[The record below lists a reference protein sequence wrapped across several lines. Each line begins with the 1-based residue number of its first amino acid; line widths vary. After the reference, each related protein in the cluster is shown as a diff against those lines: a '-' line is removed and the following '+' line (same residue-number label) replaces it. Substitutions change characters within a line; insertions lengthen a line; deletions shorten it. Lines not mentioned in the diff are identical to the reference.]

1 MKLTLPWLKEHL
13 ATEASL
19 GEIVEQLTM
28 LGLEVEAVEKRG
40 ADLSPFRVAQVTD
53 VRPHP
58 DAERLSL
65 CRVDTGE
72 HAVEVVCGAPNV
84 HAGMKAVFAP
94 VGAVIPGSGE
104 VLKRAR
110 IRGVESNGML
120 CSAGE
125 LLLGEDYEGIIE
137 LAADAPVGRPASEAI
152 KVEGPIIEVAVTP
165 NRSDCFGSRSTF
177 PRATRRHAR
186 CSSVACSGACATD
199 RARAGSRSASRRSV
213 CARSRRWSTSPTW
226 SRWISA
232 GRCTC
237 SMPRSCAAT
246 SYCALLAKV
255 SAC

>member
-1 MKLTLPWLKEHL
+1 MKFTLPWLKEHL

-40 ADLSPFRVAQVTD
+40 ADLSPFRVAQVTE

-72 HAVEVVCGAPNV
+72 HVVEVVCGAPNV

-94 VGAVIPGSGE
+94 VGAIIPGSGE

-120 CSAGE
+120 CSARE
-125 LLLGEDYEGIIE
+125 LLLGEDHDGHHR
-137 LAADAPVGRPASEAI
+137 AAGRCPGRAAGERGDHGR
-152 KVEGPIIEVAVTP
+152 GPPDRCRDHPEP
-165 NRSDCFGSRSTF
+165 QRLL
-177 PRATRRHAR
+177 RRPGHR
-186 CSSVACSGACATD
+186 SGA
-199 RARAGSRSASRRSV
+199 GGG
-213 CARSRRWSTSPTW
+213 RSRRAE
-226 SRWISA
+226 IA
-232 GRCTC
+232 
-237 SMPRSCAAT
+237 
-246 SYCALLAKV
+246 
-255 SAC
+255 